1 MLRQKQSDQGNLVA
15 PDNEEQHYE
24 CRDYGDASK
33 EKRNLRQGLPSMP
46 WYFHIGATFFLVNM
60 VVTGSHKGRFGPD
73 FWPKGSAGQVTSQEA
88 SDSSLQGASGAIQE
102 RRLAF
107 NYGSHVAPGGAEAY
121 KHNYTFHGP
130 NATHPPESVINV
142 TVPCL
147 GFYAY
152 KDESHD
158 IGVGGL
164 ISPCGKLPIAAHG
177 MDVTWWPFGQ
187 FHIPGKVHL
196 EKWAGQVDANL
207 NHWVWIVAILFFW
220 ADLARNAVYY
230 FQPWLQ
236 PDYFDEIK
244 DLTSGNLAP
253 PDSFLTE
260 EEVADWK
267 ATRLAYDS
275 GNFIVKGNIFRVLAV
290 FEPQDPNVGWV
301 RWWSYFTRGVLTA
314 YMQLYLPYSMIMQVF
329 DEWTCMGTK
338 SVFWFAVNAG
348 EFVIMFIALA
358 ELANVFFQKAKGHF
372 ISGAKSNYFILSH
385 RSAFRGNELPE
396 YLAME
401 NGQARIIQTAV
412 SDAAEALSATI
423 NEAAPDWA
431 VDRSLFRKQQYFWCY
446 LAMFINFV
454 MSLALPA
461 VFLIKIATYTGDIA
475 SVAVEITSLYFVCDL
490 DRKIMET
497 DTSLQTRFRYVCK
510 RSLALGQRPEED
522 KPKLMMKVVGC
533 TQLFMDFSVKYM
545 LLFSLATAWQ
555 NNKTGQIIGAHP
567 FH

>member
-15 PDNEEQHYE
+15 PDNEEQQYE
-24 CRDYGDASK
+24 CRDSGDGSK
-33 EKRNLRQGLPSMP
+33 EKRNLRQGLPSLP
-46 WYFHIGATFFLVNM
+46 WYFHMGATFFLVNM
-60 VVTGSHKGRFGPD
+60 VATGSHKGRFGPD
-73 FWPKGSAGQVTSQEA
+73 FWPKGSAAGTTQVAA
-88 SDSSLQGASGAIQE
+88 SDSSLQGDSGAIQE

-107 NYGSHVAPGGAEAY
+107 NYGSHVAPEGAGAF
-121 KHNYTFHGP
+121 KGNYTAHGP
-130 NATHPPESVINV
+130 NATHIQEVINV

-152 KDESHD
+152 KDDSHD

-164 ISPCGKLPIAAHG
+164 ISPCGKLPIKGHG

-187 FHIPGKVHL
+187 FHIPGRTGL
-196 EKWAGQVDANL
+196 QKWAGAVDENL

-253 PDSFLTE
+253 PDGFLTE

-301 RWWSYFTRGVLTA
+301 RWWGYFTRGVLTA
-314 YMQLYLPYSMIMQVF
+314 YMQLYLPYSMIMQVL

-348 EFVIMFIALA
+348 EWVIMFIALA
-358 ELANVFFQKAKGHF
+358 ELANVFFQRAKGHF
-372 ISGAKSNYFILSH
+372 ISGAKSNNFILSH
-385 RSAFRGNELPE
+385 KAAFRGNELPE
-396 YLAME
+396 YMAME
-401 NGQARIIQTAV
+401 NGQARIIT
-412 SDAAEALSATI
+412 STTGDPDATHAAL
-423 NEAAPDWA
+423 NEATPEWA
-431 VDRSLFRKQQYFWCY
+431 VDRSMFRKQQYFWCY
-446 LAMFINFV
+446 TSMAINFI

-461 VFLIKIATYTGDIA
+461 VFLMRIATYTGDIA
-475 SVAVEITSLYFVCDL
+475 SVAIEITSLYFVVDL

-497 DTSLQTRFRYVCK
+497 DGSLQTRFRYLMK
-510 RSLALGQRPEED
+510 RQLALGQRPEED
-522 KPKLMMKVVGC
+522 KPKVMMKIVGV
-533 TQLFMDFSVKYM
+533 TQLLLDFSVKYM
-545 LLFSLATAWQ
+545 LLFSLATSWQ
-555 NNKTGQIIGAHP
+555 NNKTGQLIGAHP
-567 FH
+567 FV